1 MLLYLKGSNL
11 LCEWKGIIMFSEAY
25 SAIVQGIEGR
35 IIHVEADVSNGL
47 PCFSLVG
54 YLSSE
59 VKEARERVRIALKNS
74 GFKIPPKKITV
85 NLSPAGIHKDG
96 TCYDFAIAAAVLAAF
111 GIINKEHLDSTVL
124 IGELSLDGKSKAVQG
139 VLPMVYTAYGH
150 GIKYVIVPKQNVRE
164 ALFVKGIIVIG
175 VESLEEAVT
184 VLNCD
189 EPCRFA
195 CKGENGGLNWMGRRE
210 WVPGFE
216 DIAGQDMACRA
227 AEVAAAGMHNF
238 LMIGAPGTG
247 KTMIA
252 RRIAGI
258 MPEPQFSECMEI
270 SKVYSVAGLLTEE
283 NPVIQERPFR
293 TPHHTITQAALA
305 GGGRYPKPGEIS
317 LASGG
322 VLFLDELPEFN
333 RQVLEV
339 LRQPLEDGY
348 VNVARL
354 DGNCRYP
361 ARFMLVAA
369 MNPCRCGY
377 YPDRRKCTCTPM
389 QVKNYL
395 GRISTPLLD
404 RIDICAET
412 VPLKLDEMNAAINRK
427 KETSE
432 EIRKRVAAAHE
443 IQKERYKN
451 EDFMFNSCLA
461 PSGIGKYC
469 VLSGE
474 AKDYLESILGGMSFS
489 ARAYHK
495 VLKAA
500 RTIADLEGKDL
511 IGKMHIAEAVCYR
524 GINDKY
530 WREGR

>member
-1 MLLYLKGSNL
+1 
-11 LCEWKGIIMFSEAY
+11 MFSEAY

-59 VKEARERVRIALKNS
+59 VKEARERVRIALRNS

-85 NLSPAGIHKDG
+85 NLSPAGIRKDG
-96 TCYDFAIAAAVLAAF
+96 TGYDFAIAVAILAAF
-111 GIINKEHLDSTVL
+111 GIISKEHLDSTVL
-124 IGELSLDGKSKAVQG
+124 IGELSLDGKSKAVRG
-139 VLPMVYTAYGH
+139 VLPMVYTAYEH
-150 GIKYVIVPKQNVRE
+150 GMKYVIVPKQNIRE
-164 ALFVKGIIVIG
+164 ALFVKGIGVIG
-175 VESLEEAVT
+175 VESLEEAVM
-184 VLNCD
+184 VLNCN
-189 EPCRFA
+189 EPCRFV
-195 CKGENGGLNWMGRRE
+195 CKGVNNNDVLDLCWKEKRE
-210 WVPGFE
+210 KIPGFE
-216 DIAGQDMACRA
+216 DISGQDMACRA
-227 AEVAAAGMHNF
+227 AEVAAAGLHNF

-283 NPVIQERPFR
+283 TPVMQERPFR
-293 TPHHTITQAALA
+293 APHHTITQTALA

-333 RQVLEV
+333 RQALEV

-361 ARFMLVAA
+361 AKFMLVAA

-377 YPDRRKCTCTPM
+377 YPDRRKCTCTPV

-404 RIDICAET
+404 RVDICAET
-412 VPLKLDEMNAAINRK
+412 VPLKLDEVNPAVNRK

-461 PSGIGKYC
+461 PSGIRKYC
-469 VLSGE
+469 VLSKE
-474 AKDYLESILGGMSFS
+474 AEDYMESILGGMSFS

-495 VLKAA
+495 VLKAG

-511 IGKMHIAEAVCYR
+511 IGKSHIAEAVCYR

-530 WREGR
+530 WREGRE

>member
-1 MLLYLKGSNL
+1 
-11 LCEWKGIIMFSEAY
+11 MFSEAY

-35 IIHVEADVSNGL
+35 IIHVEADVSDGL

-59 VKEARERVRIALKNS
+59 AKEARERVRIALRNS

-85 NLSPAGIHKDG
+85 NLSPAGIRKDG
-96 TCYDFAIAAAVLAAF
+96 TSYDFAIAVAILAAF
-111 GIINKEHLDSTVL
+111 GIVRKDHLGSTAL
-124 IGELSLDGKSKAVQG
+124 IGELSLGGKSKAVHG

-150 GIKYVIVPKQNVRE
+150 GMKYVIVPKQNIKE
-164 ALFVKGIIVIG
+164 ALFVKGIGIIG
-175 VESLEEAVT
+175 AESLEEAVT

-189 EPCRFA
+189 EPCRFVYKGEKSYSA
-195 CKGENGGLNWMGRRE
+195 PDCKGKA
-210 WVPGFE
+210 PGFE
-216 DIAGQDMACRA
+216 DISGQDMACRA

-238 LMIGAPGTG
+238 LMAGAPGTG

-283 NPVIQERPFR
+283 KPVIQERPFR
-293 TPHHTITQAALA
+293 TPHHTITQTALA

-317 LASGG
+317 LATGG

-339 LRQPLEDGY
+339 LRQPLEDGCI
-348 VNVARL
+348 NVARL
-354 DGNCRYP
+354 GGNCCYP

-377 YPDRRKCTCTPM
+377 YPDRKKCTCTPM

-395 GRISTPLLD
+395 GKISTPLLD

-412 VPLKLDEMNAAINRK
+412 VPLKLDEVNPAIERK
-427 KETSE
+427 RETSE
-432 EIRKRVAAAHE
+432 EIRKRVMAAHE

-451 EDFMFNSCLA
+451 EDFMFNSHLA
-461 PSGIGKYC
+461 PSGIRKHC
-469 VLSGE
+469 VLSKEAGE
-474 AKDYLESILGGMSFS
+474 YLESIPGGMSFS

-495 VLKAA
+495 ILKTG
-500 RTIADLEGKDL
+500 RTIADLEGKGL
-511 IGKMHIAEAVCYR
+511 IEKVHIAEALCYR
-524 GINDKY
+524 NINDKY
-530 WREGR
+530 WREGRE

>member
-1 MLLYLKGSNL
+1 
-11 LCEWKGIIMFSEAY
+11 MFSEAY

-333 RQVLEV
+333 RQALEV

-412 VPLKLDEMNAAINRK
+412 VPLKLDEMNTAINRK